1 MPPPPIWDNLPAEL
15 KELRHWVL
23 WKPAER
29 DGKPTKIPIRADSGL
44 NAESDDLTTWTTFDN
59 AKAAFEKGR
68 GGAAGIGFVFARASE
83 ISGVDLD
90 RCRDPSTGEIDAWA
104 KAYLDRLNSYTE
116 ISPSGTGLHVIVK
129 ASEGIPKTGE
139 DGGRQKG
146 LKGNG
151 YGPGAKVEMYSNK
164 RYFTMTGNRLAQYPA
179 TVESRQDEL
188 LALYSEVFGPAKP
201 DTHQITRKP
210 QDGRQDKPTGEVKE
224 GTTPPAG
231 GLSDKAVI
239 ARMLGSANAG
249 EIEKLLAGDTTAYGG
264 DDSAADLAL
273 ANHLCFWTGKDRQQ
287 MDRIFRS
294 SGLMRDKWDEK
305 RGSTTYGERTI
316 SAAIEGTTEVYQPE
330 RTEDTTTPPVDLPG
344 GIRRWSDDLPPGVP
358 GVDQDGVIYCR
369 QKKTAKGGEV
379 TYKKVKVCD
388 GYARISTETRD
399 DQGEA
404 TFTVEGMGSRDG
416 HIFKF
421 DIPGRDFSDSRKL
434 KAALVAHFG
443 ARNRIRELTGD
454 HIQSLSLDVEKKELI
469 TAPKWSG
476 NTLAIPGLD
485 VPGVKFDILRRL
497 PVDLS
502 TGEVKKGGDALRLLL
517 RSWPKEKAALLVCTS
532 LAAPL
537 CGRWFKGDR
546 FGIALVGTTG
556 RALKTEA
563 LKHALAIYG
572 EGFLDEESLLKW
584 NEGATTN
591 AMLAIIAGA
600 GCLPVGLDNFKT
612 TSRDSAGKF
621 VSTIHTVL
629 EGRERER
636 LTRNAKLRETREYA
650 ATLIVTGED
659 LPEEASTVARMLPIE
674 WTRANTN
681 RLTELQKIAH
691 HLPAVGRMWCK
702 HLTTMHAVDMDAWR
716 ESRAQLVKVAEEA
729 GAVNPG
735 RIGTTASIM
744 RLVWTVALDSPLGDT
759 LRPYT
764 ADFEAG
770 LTSLILATSQATAGA
785 TEAAQFVDALKEL
798 VVSGRCRILEW
809 VHTGQELTLPNVIG
823 WRLSDKG
830 EVAILPQTAI
840 DAVRRVIGPQAQ
852 TVGNTTLY
860 RQLEEAGCIEPGKNQ
875 RTPQKRVGSKVVR
888 VLVFKPGVLMDDGI
902 LDHVNIAKSA
912 TLAAEDADRQKKSEA
927 IAEKIKKAVS
937 VG

>member
-1 MPPPPIWDNLPAEL
+1 VGGRITKVPIDTYGHNASSTASHTWAHLDEARKTYE
-15 KELRHWVL
+15 
-23 WKPAER
+23 
-29 DGKPTKIPIRADSGL
+29 SGTG
-44 NAESDDLTTWTTFDN
+44 E
-59 AKAAFEKGR
+59 GV
-68 GGAAGIGFVFARASE
+68 GFVFTRQAG
-83 ISGVDLD
+83 ITGIDLD
-90 RCRDPSTGEIDAWA
+90 NCRDPDSGDVDTWA
-104 KAYLDRLNSYTE
+104 QAILDRLNSYAE
-116 ISPSGTGLHVIVK
+116 VSPSGAGVHILVK
-129 ASEGIPKTGE
+129 GSLPDGVDGKKKT
-139 DGGRQKG
+139 
-146 LKGNG
+146 LKGDG
-151 YGPGAKVEMYSNK
+151 YRQDAAVEIYSAS
-164 RYFTMTGNRLAQYPA
+164 RYFTMTGNHLAQYPA

-188 LALYSEVFGPAKP
+188 QALYSEVFGPAGP
-201 DTHQITRKP
+201 DTRQITRKA
-210 QDGRQDKPTGEVKE
+210 QDGRQDKPTGEVKRD
-224 GTTPPAG
+224 TTPAG

-249 EIEKLLAGDTTAYGG
+249 EIERLLAGDVTAYGG

-273 ANHLCFWTGKDRQQ
+273 CNHLAFWTGKNRQQ

-369 QKKTAKGGEV
+369 QKKTAKGGDV
-379 TYKKVKVCD
+379 TYKKAKICD

-404 TFTVEGMGSRDG
+404 TFTVEGRGSRDG

-421 DIPGRDFSDSRKL
+421 DIPGRDFSDTRKL

-476 NTLAIPGLD
+476 NTLVIPGLD

-502 TGEVKKGGDALRLLL
+502 TGEEKKGLDALRLLL

-572 EGFLDEESLLKW
+572 EGFLEEESLLKW

-702 HLTTMHAVDMDAWR
+702 YLTTMPAVDMDAWR

-770 LTSLILATSQATAGA
+770 LTSLIMTTSQATAGA

-823 WRLSDKG
+823 WRLSDQG
-830 EVAILPQTAI
+830 EVAILPKVAI
-840 DAVRRVIGPQAQ
+840 DAVRRVMGQQAQ
-852 TVGNTTLY
+852 TVGATTLY
-860 RQLEEAGCIEPGKNQ
+860 RQLEEGGYIDPGKEQ
-875 RTPQKRVGSKVVR
+875 RTQTKRAGSKLVR
-888 VLVFKPGVLMDDGI
+888 VLVFKPGVLMEDGI
-902 LDHVNIAKSA
+902 LDHVDIAKSA
-912 TLAAEDADRQKKSEA
+912 TLAAEEADRQKKSEA